1 LNFLLE
7 ESLKAP
13 FNVNP
18 SFYIVTSEEMRTAI
32 KKYGRV
38 TLHIAKVLVTG
49 GGGSGKTC
57 TKAVLY
63 GKVPPEKHVST
74 DLLKGEPTYC
84 EKLYV
89 SQEFGISEWIPA
101 RLTDIFVMLRNQII
115 SNAQHSPVVDKAPAD
130 KDRADKDRVDKDRA
144 DKDRADKNRA
154 DKDHANKDRANKDLV
169 DKDRVNKHRVDK
181 DHVDKDHVD
190 KECLDND
197 NGDAKDQSVP
207 VLRQTGS
214 SELEQKIKEQGLGS
228 GNIAELYWVYFFD
241 SAGQSEYLDII
252 PAFIENVT
260 VTMYVLNLTKP
271 LHHSLTDNFGI
282 KGETG
287 ANKDEKFTVKG
298 EQVLQAVLQTIQFQ
312 KVTKLMVV
320 GTHRDKCE
328 DEAVIKQRNK
338 EVHAI
343 IESTKCKMQNF
354 DVLSNGEYNKQNIIF
369 ELSAIKKPKPDEDK
383 HNKETAKDIRRRVSS
398 ECSQTEYIPTTWFLC
413 EEDLKNEGKILEIK
427 DCIPVAERNG
437 VKEVDLKEM
446 LTRFHELNI
455 FFYYSED
462 NDLNGTVFTN
472 PLIVMEIVSE
482 VVKRARKPCLSS
494 VKDPIDLTTQN
505 TLPRH
510 SLVNV
515 IEGCL
520 KNTSKDSK
528 QLETLNFKL
537 IKLLEKRLILVKFLN
552 DDNVEYYYMPCIF
565 PVCDNPHEI
574 INKKCHPNQTAKQKL
589 VHTSFLFEPEYG
601 CAPRGIFYGLVCHFL
616 RRRGAEREL
625 IHNLSDPGPYCN
637 FIHGIY
643 KQNPEFQVSLVNS
656 FHYFEVHVI
665 GPRYDNL
672 KVICENIR
680 KHLKNGLEEAYK
692 KFYKEQKIHVPAR
705 FLCPATK
712 DCCKN
717 PHIANFPED
726 GEHRELVCSQNSSV
740 TYKLDPE
747 HFVWLNE
754 EEQEHACGK

>member
-1 LNFLLE
+1 
-7 ESLKAP
+7 
-13 FNVNP
+13 
-18 SFYIVTSEEMRTAI
+18 MRRAI
-32 KKYGRV
+32 EKYGSV
-38 TLHIAKVLVTG
+38 TLNIAKVLVTG

-57 TKAVLY
+57 TKAILY
-63 GKVPPEKHVST
+63 GKVPPEEHVST

-89 SQEFGISEWIPA
+89 PTGEQLEFGEWIPA
-101 RLTDIFVMLRNQII
+101 RLTDIFVMLRNRIM
-115 SNAQHSPVVDKAPAD
+115 SKAPVV
-130 KDRADKDRVDKDRA
+130 
-144 DKDRADKNRA
+144 
-154 DKDHANKDRANKDLV
+154 HE
-169 DKDRVNKHRVDK
+169 

-190 KECLDND
+190 ND
-197 NGDAKDQSVP
+197 HDDAKDQSVAD
-207 VLRQTGS
+207 LGQTR
-214 SELEQKIKEQGLGS
+214 SELLQKLNEKGRDGK
-228 GNIAELYWVYFFD
+228 NIAELYWVYFFD

-665 GPRYDNL
+665 GPYYD
-672 KVICENIR
+672 KAICENIR
-680 KHLKNGLEEAYK
+680 KHLRNGVEEAYE
-692 KFYKEQKIHVPAR
+692 KFYQKRDVHVPVR
-705 FLCPATK
+705 FLCSATK
-712 DCCKN
+712 DCLKD
-717 PHIANFPED
+717 PHIAEFPEA
-726 GEHRELVCSQNSSV
+726 GQHRKLICSRNTSV
-740 TYKLDPE
+740 TYKLDPK
-747 HFVWLNE
+747 HFVWLNGE
-754 EEQEHACGK
+754 EREHACGK